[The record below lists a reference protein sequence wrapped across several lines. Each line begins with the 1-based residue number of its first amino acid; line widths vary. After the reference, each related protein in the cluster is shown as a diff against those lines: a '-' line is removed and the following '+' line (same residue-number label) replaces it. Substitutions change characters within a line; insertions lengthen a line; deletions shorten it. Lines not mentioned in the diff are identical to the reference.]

1 MAEQEAV
8 TNRDGNVWLV
18 EHSESA
24 HLTHVGGFL
33 MTFHDLSCIVISAR
47 LADAD
52 KARGRDALRSHLT
65 QTAVGTSGTILW
77 HPDDD
82 SDQGKG

>member
-33 MTFHDLSCIVISAR
+33 LTFHDLSCIVISAR
-47 LADAD
+47 WQ
-52 KARGRDALRSHLT
+52 RSHCGRYYAAAARATLFPFS
-65 QTAVGTSGTILW
+65 AVSAQRREKPYYNI
-77 HPDDD
+77 
-82 SDQGKG
+82 SR